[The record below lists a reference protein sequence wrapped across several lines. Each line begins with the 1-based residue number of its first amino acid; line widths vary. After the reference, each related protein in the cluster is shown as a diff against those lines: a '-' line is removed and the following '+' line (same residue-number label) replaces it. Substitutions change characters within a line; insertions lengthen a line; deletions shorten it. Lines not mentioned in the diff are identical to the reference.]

1 MLSLKTSLPHH
12 FASLIIQALTELNVA
27 EILLGTQDTKMATS
41 FFLQLRT
48 WQAAR
53 EDRCAGEE
61 L

>member
-12 FASLIIQALTELNVA
+12 FAFLIIQALTELNVA

-48 WQAAR
+48 
-53 EDRCAGEE
+53 
-61 L
+61 